1 MKNLKIILVLTIA
14 LLAFAVHLPA
24 KERQLKPPKR
34 DANGIDWYD
43 YEAGWEK
50 AKAENKHMF
59 VDFTATWC
67 GWCKRLEANTFSQT
81 PVIKALTDDFVP
93 VKVWEKNP
101 DTLMID
107 GLKITS
113 ENLRLREFGATS
125 FPQLW
130 FVSPKG
136 VRVGPVKG
144 YVQAE
149 QLLQYF
155 EIVKTYSYDST
166 LDESGNPINPPAET
180 EQPSEK
186 QEP

>member
-1 MKNLKIILVLTIA
+1 MRNLKFILTLTVI
-14 LLAFAVHLPA
+14 LLATAPLGLS
-24 KERQLKPPKR
+24 KGREQKPPKR
-34 DANGIDWYD
+34 DVNGIDWYD

-67 GWCKRLEANTFSQT
+67 VWCKRLEANTFSKA
-81 PVIKALTDDFVP
+81 PVIKSLTDDFVA

-101 DTLMID
+101 DTLEID
-107 GLKITS
+107 GYRIAS
-113 ENLRLREFGATS
+113 EDLRRLQFGATS

-136 VRVGPVKG
+136 ARVGPIKG
-144 YVQAE
+144 FVQAE
-149 QLLQYF
+149 QLMQYF
-155 EIVKTYSYDST
+155 DIVKTYAYDST
-166 LDESGNPINPPAET
+166 LDESGNPINPPKESDNTTET
-180 EQPSEK
+180 